1 MSAKD
6 VVHGNPTHTQRW
18 VWANANFLFFFFSG
32 NDATSPM
39 CESGYYFFFYVLCSF
54 LVCVAA
60 PGLKENNEK
69 I

>member
-18 VWANANFLFFFFSG
+18 VLANANFFFSLVAMMQPAPCVKV
-32 NDATSPM
+32 DII
-39 CESGYYFFFYVLCSF
+39 FFYVLCSF